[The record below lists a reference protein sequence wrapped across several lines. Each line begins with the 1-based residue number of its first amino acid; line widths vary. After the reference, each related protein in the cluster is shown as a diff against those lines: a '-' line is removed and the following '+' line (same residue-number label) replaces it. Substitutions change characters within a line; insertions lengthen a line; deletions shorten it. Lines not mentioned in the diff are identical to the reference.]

1 MLFYCFQNLYL
12 CGVKRRYFIRFAYDG
27 TAYCGWQVQPNE
39 LSVQEVL
46 TKALCTILRTEDIE
60 IVAAGRTDAGV
71 HARNMVA
78 HFDVEDRLPA
88 GLDLV
93 NKLNSLLPS
102 DISVIEIREVKPEV
116 HARFDALSRRYEY
129 HLVLQKDVFRHPFA
143 MRIYNPLD
151 FDRMNEAAKILFEY
165 TDFTSFS
172 KLHTDVKTNNCK
184 IMAARWEQREEEW
197 IFIVE
202 ADRFLRNMV
211 RAIVGTLLEVG
222 RGKITPEDFRTIIEA
237 KNRCNAG
244 SSVPAKG
251 LFLVEVAYPENI
263 YTGD

>member
-27 TAYCGWQVQPNE
+27 TAYCGWQVQPNG

-143 MRIYNPLD
+143 MRIYNLLD
-151 FDRMNEAAKILFEY
+151 FDRMNEAAKILLEY

-184 IMAARWEQREEEW
+184 IMAARWEQREDEW

-222 RGKITPEDFRTIIEA
+222 RGKITPEDFRTIVEA

-251 LFLVEVAYPENI
+251 LFLVEVTYPKNI